1 MLFNDASVR
10 SLGTNVS
17 YVMDM
22 GDGTVYMLLH
32 PFDVNMTSSGLENC
46 TNASGNVTANST
58 CDPELNGTTD
68 GEFLGGL

>member
-1 MLFNDASVR
+1 LLFNDASVR

-22 GDGTVYMLLH
+22 GDGTVYRLLH

-46 TNASGNVTANST
+46 TNASANST